1 MKTTV
6 FKLGFPCGDTPEMTK
21 PPEGG
26 LSPQEHQAK
35 PDGQGGSCIF
45 MISDYLNN
53 NNPKPEKPATK
64 GGCSRSA
71 FFSLAVYL
79 RLIARNRSGFS
90 VL

>member
-6 FKLGFPCGDTPEMTK
+6 FKLGSPCGDTPEMTK

-64 GGCSRSA
+64 GGCLVDQP
-71 FFSLAVYL
+71 FFFGCL
-79 RLIARNRSGFS
+79 FTFDCP
-90 VL
+90 